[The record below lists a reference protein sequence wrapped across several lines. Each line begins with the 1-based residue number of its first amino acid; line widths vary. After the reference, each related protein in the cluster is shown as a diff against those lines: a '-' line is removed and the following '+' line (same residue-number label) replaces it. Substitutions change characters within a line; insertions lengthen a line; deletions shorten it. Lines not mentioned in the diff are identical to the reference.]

1 MKKLISLFFA
11 AMLCMTLAGCGNNG
25 DNNAKTPAEKTSA
38 LTATLNEMASEEGS
52 RLPEMV
58 SVSADTLHDR
68 FLIDAADVTEFSA
81 FVCGNGSS
89 PREYGV
95 FVAKDA
101 DAAKRVSD
109 ALNTHIELHRKTFE
123 AYKPDEMYKF
133 DDSFVKINGSTVSY
147 AVCEDNGKAKELL
160 G

>member
-11 AMLCMTLAGCGNNG
+11 AMLCMTLAGCGDNG
-25 DNNAKTPAEKTSA
+25 ENNAKTPAEKTSA
-38 LTATLNEMASEEGS
+38 LTDTLNDAASSEGA

-68 FLIDAADVTEFSA
+68 FLIDEADVSEFSA
-81 FVCGNGSS
+81 YVCGNGSS

-95 FVAKDA
+95 FVAKDG

-109 ALNTHIELHRKTFE
+109 ALNSHVEHHRKTFE

-133 DDSFVKINGSTVSY
+133 DDSFVSVNGNTVSY